1 VHVYYDL
8 YDSHGQFFS
17 GRLRRVA
24 NESVPHPTTHNPMP
38 AFTSMADMQT
48 AATTIP
54 AASSATGSAAAAAAS
69 SRERTKRS
77 KWGPPIAASGDADN
91 GDHDKPTPTEADVC
105 VVGST
110 LKLGGLPVSFAALSS
125 SGAGSNS
132 SCRASENHGQLGKRT
147 VGSTASDG
155 ERSVP
160 EQTTI
165 RKKTRLV
172 IKPITSSNDLTC
184 LPADDDSTHSTAA
197 SGETDAKGFY
207 RCKISEVLD
216 GNYRVMS
223 ILGEGVFAS
232 VVRCIPLHSDH
243 TDLVAIKV
251 SCFSLLFCICFTRF
265 TQIIRKRMESLSCG
279 EKELEMYAQLTQVGS
294 LQTS

>member
-1 VHVYYDL
+1 M
-8 YDSHGQFFS
+8 SPC
-17 GRLRRVA
+17 
-24 NESVPHPTTHNPMP
+24 PHPTTHNPMP
-38 AFTSMADMQT
+38 AFTSTADMQA

-54 AASSATGSAAAAAAS
+54 AASSATGSAAAAS
-69 SRERTKRS
+69 SRERTRS

-147 VGSTASDG
+147 IGSTASDG
-155 ERSVP
+155 ERS

-165 RKKTRLV
+165 RKKTKLV

-184 LPADDDSTHSTAA
+184 LPAADNSTHSTAA

-216 GNYRVMS
+216 SNYRVMS

-251 SCFSLLFCICFTRF
+251 SCFTLLFCICFTLF